1 MTNELTDLT
10 NIPAPTLTL
19 DPVSD
24 GEVAEASI
32 IEVDSP
38 AAPSLADSLS
48 AEELAQVDA
57 FARQIDIANSQ
68 QVLTFGA
75 GAQKKMA
82 SFSETALAK
91 VRTQDLGEAGDLI
104 AGVVTELKNFD
115 VDDDDKGFFGLFKK
129 SANKITSLKARYDTA
144 EANVDK
150 IAKTLEGHQ
159 VQLMKDA
166 ATLDKL
172 YELNLTYFKE
182 LTMYLLAGRQ
192 RLAEVREGELADLS
206 AKAQASGST
215 EDAEAVQKLSAACNR
230 FEKKLS
236 DLDLSRTVAMQMAP
250 QIRLVQNNE
259 MLMIEKIQTTLVN
272 TIPLWKSQMLL
283 ALGLANNEAALKAQ
297 SAVTDMTNEL
307 LRKNAEK
314 LKASTVEV
322 ARESERGI
330 VDIETLKATNENLIQ
345 TFDEVMKIQAEGRAK
360 RARGGDA
367 PHGSR
372 AAPETA
378 GGEVARARD
387 GAGYRGS
394 ARGGGGERPGRA
406 RGKSGVRDARRR
418 GDRLRQALP
427 PASGGLGAG
436 AFRLRAAPHPCRRG
450 GPPGGPH
457 SQGGRA
463 HQRRLRHSPRFRR

>member
-1 MTNELTDLT
+1 MNDELKNLD
-10 NIPAPTLTL
+10 NIPTPKLTL
-19 DPVSD
+19 EPVE
-24 GEVAEASI
+24 EVTEAAI
-32 IEVDSP
+32 IETEAPEP

-48 AEELAQVDA
+48 AEELAQVEA
-57 FARQIDIANSQ
+57 FAQQIDIANSQ
-68 QVLTFGA
+68 QVLTFGS

-82 SFSETALAK
+82 SFSETALEK

-104 AGVVTELKNFD
+104 ANGVTELKSFD
-115 VDDDDKGFFGLFKK
+115 TDDEEKGFFGLFKRQ
-129 SANKITSLKARYDTA
+129 ANKIVALKARYDAA

-150 IAKTLEGHQ
+150 IAKALEGHQ
-159 VQLMKDA
+159 VTLMKDA
-166 ATLDKL
+166 AMLDQL

-192 RLAEVREGELADLS
+192 RLAQVREGDLAELS

-215 EDAEAVQKLSAACNR
+215 EDAEAVQKLAAACNR

-272 TIPLWKSQMLL
+272 TIPLWKSQMVL
-283 ALGLANNEAALKAQ
+283 ALGLANNEAALRAQ

-314 LKASTVEV
+314 LKQSTVDV

-330 VDIETLKATNENLIQ
+330 VDIETLRVTNENLIQ

-360 RARGGDA
+360 RAEA
-367 PHGSR
+367 
-372 AAPETA
+372 ET
-378 GGEVARARD
+378 EM
-387 GAGYRGS
+387 
-394 ARGGGGERPGRA
+394 
-406 RGKSGVRDARRR
+406 RRME
-418 GDRLRQALP
+418 AE
-427 PASGGLGAG
+427 
-436 AFRLRAAPHPCRRG
+436 LRAKMLEVR
-450 GPPGGPH
+450 
-457 SQGGRA
+457 
-463 HQRRLRHSPRFRR
+463 

>member
-19 DPVSD
+19 DPVDD

-57 FARQIDIANSQ
+57 FAQQIDIANSQ

-129 SANKITSLKARYDTA
+129 SANKITSLKTRYDTA

-166 ATLDKL
+166 ATLDKLYEL

-215 EDAEAVQKLSAACNR
+215 EDAEAVQKLAAACNR

-330 VDIETLKATNENLIQ
+330 VDIETLKVTNENLIQ

-360 RARGGDA
+360 RAEA
-367 PHGSR
+367 E
-372 AAPETA
+372 AEM
-378 GGEVARARD
+378 
-387 GAGYRGS
+387 
-394 ARGGGGERPGRA
+394 
-406 RGKSGVRDARRR
+406 RRMEAE
-418 GDRLRQALP
+418 LRQKL
-427 PASGGLGAG
+427 LEVK
-436 AFRLRAAPHPCRRG
+436 
-450 GPPGGPH
+450 
-457 SQGGRA
+457 
-463 HQRRLRHSPRFRR
+463 

>member
-1 MTNELTDLT
+1 MNDELTNLT

-19 DPVSD
+19 DPVVED
-24 GEVAEASI
+24 TAVKASI
-32 IEVDSP
+32 VEVEAP
-38 AAPSLADSLS
+38 PAPSLADSLS

-68 QVLTFGA
+68 QVLTFGS

-82 SFSETALAK
+82 DFSETALER

-104 AGVVTELKNFD
+104 AGVVTELKSFD
-115 VDDDDKGFFGLFKK
+115 ADEESKGLFGLFKRQ
-129 SANKITSLKARYDTA
+129 ANKIVALKARFDSA

-150 IAKTLEGHQ
+150 IARALEAHQ
-159 VQLMKDA
+159 VTLMKDA
-166 ATLDKL
+166 ATMDKL

-192 RLAEVREGELADLS
+192 RLAEVREGELAALA
-206 AKAQASGST
+206 AKAQASAST

-314 LKASTVEV
+314 LKQSTVEV

-360 RARGGDA
+360 RAEA
-367 PHGSR
+367 
-372 AAPETA
+372 
-378 GGEVARARD
+378 EVEMRRMEAELR
-387 GAGYRGS
+387 S
-394 ARGGGGERPGRA
+394 KLLE
-406 RGKSGVRDARRR
+406 VR
-418 GDRLRQALP
+418 
-427 PASGGLGAG
+427 
-436 AFRLRAAPHPCRRG
+436 
-450 GPPGGPH
+450 
-457 SQGGRA
+457 
-463 HQRRLRHSPRFRR
+463 